1 MALSKNAIYLLEQ
14 RYCRDGE
21 TPEAVFKRV
30 SSFLFDEDDTLKDKL
45 YNAMSNGVFLPN
57 SPCLYNA
64 GIPNTTLNACFV
76 IDIDDSIMGIFKA
89 VSEMAQIFH
98 YGGGVG
104 LNFSSLREKD
114 ALLRTGGT
122 SSGVVSFMKIF
133 DTVTETVKQGGY
145 RRGALLGALNV
156 NHPEIFHF
164 VGSKIRGDLQ
174 NFNISVMVND
184 EFMKKAETSGKIDL
198 ISPLGKKVE
207 SVKARDLFDIIC
219 FTAWNNGDPGL
230 LFFDRINKDNP
241 YYPNMVINSTNPC
254 VTGETL
260 ILTKNGYKEIKDC
273 LDETV
278 SIWNGW
284 EWSEVTPKITGY
296 NQEIYDVQC
305 SDGSNLSCT
314 PYHKFHLQTGVVE
327 AKNLK
332 IGDKLAKSEFPI
344 IEGSISLAEKEA
356 YTYGFFCGDGSIE
369 TNRDRQS
376 IWLYDKKRVLLNKFD
391 YESVNECEG
400 DRLFVKLFKGK
411 YTKKNFVPELPYSIK
426 TRLGWLA
433 GIIDSDGTLNDSGGS
448 ITITSI
454 DKEFLLKIK
463 RMLNTLGVNSTV
475 SLNGEGGLRFIK
487 IKEYLCKDC
496 FRLTISAFSI
506 KKLREL
512 GLVTNRV
519 NTTSAQPNRE
529 CSRFIKII
537 SISKRALLE
546 SKVFCFTEPKNH
558 TGIFNGVLTGQCGE
572 QPLPPYGSCCLG
584 SINIGKMVTKG
595 EFNFERFIEY
605 IRLGYKTLD
614 QINSKSWYPIPEI
627 TESMNKYKPIGLGIM
642 GFADALIKLGIYYD
656 SQECLDFVDRI
667 GKVFKETTEEDKTP
681 RLYRRSLAPTGSLSI
696 LANASSGIEPI
707 FDDAFER
714 HLTIGVIEE
723 TRDLYKS
730 EYTKTAHQISPEW
743 HIKVQAQWQKWI
755 DSGVSKT
762 VNMPNNASVED
773 VKNVYKLAWM
783 SQCKGVTI
791 FRDGSKNTQ
800 VLYSTSKKQKCSDA
814 ECTL

>member
-1 MALSKNAIYLLEQ
+1 MALSKNAVYLLEQ

-21 TPEAVFKRV
+21 TPEDVFKRV
-30 SSFLFDEDDTLKDKL
+30 SSFLFDEDETLKEKL
-45 YNAMSNGVFLPN
+45 YNAMTNGIFLPN

-64 GIPNTTLNACFV
+64 GVPNTTLNACFV
-76 IDIDDSIMGIFKA
+76 IDIKDSIAGIFKA

-122 SSGVVSFMKIF
+122 SSGVVSFMRIF

-164 VGSKIRGDLQ
+164 IGSKIRGDLQ

-184 EFMKKAETSGKIDL
+184 EFMRKAETSGKIDL

-241 YYPNMVINSTNPC
+241 YFPEMVINSTNP
-254 VTGETL
+254 
-260 ILTKNGYKEIKDC
+260 
-273 LDETV
+273 
-278 SIWNGW
+278 
-284 EWSEVTPKITGY
+284 
-296 NQEIYDVQC
+296 
-305 SDGSNLSCT
+305 
-314 PYHKFHLQTGVVE
+314 
-327 AKNLK
+327 
-332 IGDKLAKSEFPI
+332 
-344 IEGSISLAEKEA
+344 
-356 YTYGFFCGDGSIE
+356 
-369 TNRDRQS
+369 
-376 IWLYDKKRVLLNKFD
+376 
-391 YESVNECEG
+391 
-400 DRLFVKLFKGK
+400 
-411 YTKKNFVPELPYSIK
+411 
-426 TRLGWLA
+426 
-433 GIIDSDGTLNDSGGS
+433 
-448 ITITSI
+448 
-454 DKEFLLKIK
+454 
-463 RMLNTLGVNSTV
+463 
-475 SLNGEGGLRFIK
+475 
-487 IKEYLCKDC
+487 
-496 FRLTISAFSI
+496 
-506 KKLREL
+506 
-512 GLVTNRV
+512 
-519 NTTSAQPNRE
+519 
-529 CSRFIKII
+529 
-537 SISKRALLE
+537 
-546 SKVFCFTEPKNH
+546 
-558 TGIFNGVLTGQCGE
+558 CGE

-584 SINIGKMVTKG
+584 SINLGKMITKG

-614 QINSKSWYPIPEI
+614 KINQKSWYPIPEI
-627 TESMNKYKPIGLGIM
+627 TETMTKYKPIGLGIM
-642 GFADALIKLGIYYD
+642 GFADALIKLGLYYD
-656 SQECLDFVDRI
+656 SQECLDFIDKV
-667 GKVFKETTEEDKTP
+667 GKVFKETTEEDETP

-696 LANASSGIEPI
+696 LANCSSGIEPI

-762 VNMPNNASVED
+762 VNMPNSASVED

-800 VLYSTSKKQKCSDA
+800 VLYSMNKKQKCSDA